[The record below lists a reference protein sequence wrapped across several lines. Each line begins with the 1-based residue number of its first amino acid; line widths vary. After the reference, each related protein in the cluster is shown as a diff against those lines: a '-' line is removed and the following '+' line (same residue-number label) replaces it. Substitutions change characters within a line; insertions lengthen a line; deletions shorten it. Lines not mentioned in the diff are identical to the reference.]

1 MAMRMGPPRDRT
13 AQAVVGLVAAVLSI
27 ASTYYYFR
35 HHLILGYQDSFSHL
49 EISRRVVAGQSP
61 GIAQLGG
68 IWLPVPQ
75 ILQDLFSW
83 NDTLYR
89 TGLAGSAVSMACYVA
104 SAVLLYRLI
113 RVYSGK
119 RKWPA
124 VAGAMVFAANVNVL
138 YQQST
143 SMDELPFYAF
153 TIAAVYYLVKWGET
167 KNATNLLVAGIAST
181 LAMLCRYEGWFMA
194 GIYVICVFVMA
205 LRLGY
210 SWRDSRGLALVS
222 VVFGLLIAMGGW
234 LLYNYMIFNNPLN
247 FENGPE
253 SSGAQMAER
262 HTDINIG
269 NWSLTLK
276 GYGYA
281 VVSDLGLAMIAA
293 AAVGLIVFL
302 AAERFSARSVPVFG
316 LLTIVPFFL
325 WTLEAGKEPMSMP
338 QQSGLLNYRFG
349 LVVAIPAA
357 ILIGYLCTRL
367 PRAVALPAALIS
379 ILALAAL
386 SGQSFERHQVVLATE
401 AAQDLSAQA
410 AQIDAGNFL
419 VQHTAGL
426 VLLDIVQ
433 NERVGFDVVDR
444 TVYVGTKEFGTNQ
457 WAAVLSRPQAYDI
470 RVIVMR
476 LPNPADPVDAV
487 YFALHNSPRLRSYR
501 LIYHSPSYLIYGL
514 RNSARP
520 VKTSLSVRTRGHGP
534 PTLETRRY
542 VPSLSRGDGHHRR
555 AGSIGSV
562 SRGMPRVLT
571 VIATR

>member
-1 MAMRMGPPRDRT
+1 MVLIVQTLPRATMTPAEAQTMAIPMRPAPDRT
-13 AQAVVGLVAAVLSI
+13 ALAVGLVAALLSTV
-27 ASTYYYFR
+27 STYYYFR

-49 EISRRVVAGQSP
+49 EISRRVIAGLSP

-75 ILQDLFSW
+75 LLQDLFSW

-104 SAVLLYRLI
+104 SVVLLYRLI

-124 VAGAMVFAANVNVL
+124 VAGAMVFATNVNVL

-153 TIAAVYYLVKWGET
+153 TIAAIYYLVKWGET
-167 KNATNLLVAGIAST
+167 KNPTNLLVASIAST
-181 LAMLCRYEGWFMA
+181 LAMLCRYEGWFLA
-194 GIYVICVFVMA
+194 GIYVICVFLMA

-222 VVFGLLIAMGGW
+222 AVLGLLMAMAGW
-234 LLYNYMIFNNPLN
+234 LLYNYLIFNNPLN
-247 FENGPE
+247 FENGPN
-253 SSGAQMAER
+253 SSAAQMAQR
-262 HTDINIG
+262 HNDINIG

-281 VVSDLGLAMIAA
+281 VVSDLGLAMITA
-293 AAVGLIVFL
+293 AAVGLVVFL

-325 WTLEAGKEPMSMP
+325 VTLEAGREPMSMP

-357 ILIGYLCTRL
+357 ILVGYLFTRL
-367 PRAVALPAALIS
+367 PRPVGLPAALIS
-379 ILALAAL
+379 VLALAAL

-410 AQIDAGNFL
+410 AQTEAGNFL
-419 VQHTAGL
+419 VQRTTGPI
-426 VLLDIVQ
+426 LLDVVQ

-444 TVYVGTKEFGTNQ
+444 TIYDGTKESGTNQ
-457 WAAVLSRPQAYDI
+457 WAAVLRNPQAYDI

-476 LPNPADPVDAV
+476 LPNPAEPVDVV

-501 LIYHSPSYLIYGL
+501 LIYQSPAYLIYGL
-514 RNSARP
+514 RTPAHP
-520 VKTSLSVRTRGHGP
+520 VKARLKG
-534 PTLETRRY
+534 
-542 VPSLSRGDGHHRR
+542 
-555 AGSIGSV
+555 A
-562 SRGMPRVLT
+562 
-571 VIATR
+571 